1 MVFSSPQSSRGQ
13 ISFFYSFIT
22 MQPQQFDEV
31 TPLRR
36 ITLHE
41 QKLWTRNYSVQ
52 YEVSEFITMCNSQ

>member
-1 MVFSSPQSSRGQ
+1 
-13 ISFFYSFIT
+13 